1 MTLSD
6 ITPGPK
12 PLAIVGMS
20 CRLPGDVASLEDF
33 WELLTNS
40 KDGYREFPRE
50 RFNWEA
56 FYHPN
61 EARKDAIHVKHGYF
75 LNDDVANFDA
85 PFFKMNATDAASF
98 DPQGRI
104 LLECVYEALENAGIA
119 KESIAGTKVGVFAS
133 TNASDYLLELKDG
146 IANAPPQAGVLG
158 HSCMLSNVVS
168 NVFDL
173 SGPSVSVDTACSSA
187 FYALQL
193 AAQSIRSGETDTCIV
208 SGCALNLS
216 PWRWNM
222 LSNLTM
228 LNSDGKTRALDPET
242 ESGYARGEG
251 AACIILKP
259 LDLAFRDNDRIH
271 CVLSHIGVNH
281 NGNTNGYTMPDAI
294 MQATLMREMQQSLN
308 IRPDEFGFVEAHAPG
323 TRVGDP
329 IEISAIHQVFSS
341 ESRTSEEPLL
351 LGSVKANVG
360 HLESASGFPSLI
372 KAALMLKNNQVVPNP
387 NFKDEIMNSELRK
400 LNMAVPI
407 STQSWPKGKSYAAIN
422 NYGFGGSNAHCIIKM
437 APESDN
443 SIQPSSTSPD
453 EDEAY
458 LFVLS
463 ANDEQ
468 ALARTRE
475 RLVGF
480 LEEDEAANTQMGDLA
495 YTLGQ
500 RRSNLSWRSALV
512 ASDLDDLAMS
522 TAAPR
527 VVQRRAIRPP
537 RIAFAFTGQGAQGF
551 GMGRELLQ
559 YPVFAQSLEKS
570 SSCVQSFGATFSL
583 TEELYASEATS
594 RINDADV
601 SQAASTAVQI
611 ALVDLLRSWGVEP
624 AAVVGHSSG
633 EVAAAYAGGILSLP
647 GAMRIAYARGQMAIR
662 IKTVQPD
669 FEGGMMA
676 VSAGMEDVAPL
687 LDIVISGTVVVACEN
702 SPKSLTVSGESAALD
717 ELETLLEEDGIP
729 HRRLAV
735 DFPYHSPF
743 LEPFIDQY
751 EEDICTDDTFVTTET
766 TSVEF
771 FSAMAGRKVD
781 PIAVKKPSY
790 WASSAKFRVR
800 FTSAVNALFKSK
812 TPPEVVVEIG
822 PNPTLTWAMK
832 SILKALGKQAPASM
846 EALPSLHHGENART
860 AMLRL
865 AGSLFTLGQPLDM
878 HQVNFG
884 HQRNGPRPR
893 LVDGLKPYPWTR
905 SRYWIESTDRH
916 DRLHRPFPRHDI
928 LGHTTTHAKG
938 VEMGWSNNF
947 EIDDMPWLRDHQV
960 GSSITFPLAGYIC
973 AAVEASK
980 QRAIIGAG
988 GEINVAGYTVRD
1000 VRVERN
1006 LVFKEGVR
1014 VELSIKLRPVEESD
1028 FDEFKLLTW
1037 DREQQTWTLHC
1048 RALVKCHTNA
1058 PETGLTRWGEA
1069 RAQCPSH
1076 VGSPLLYQGSAK
1088 TGPRRT
1094 GTFRNVFNLR
1104 YGSGQTTAEV
1114 VVSDTEAGMPHQ
1126 YESAYAIHPTTL
1138 DGLLQCGSYV
1148 PFLDSEFAPFGA
1160 SSNVWVP
1167 QTVAEV
1173 VIGAE
1178 VPREPGLIL
1187 HAVAQAEQPP
1197 QRLGGTYAVDAGLDG
1212 ASGVAV
1218 QVRGLGFEVEKDT
1231 PSRWLD
1237 PHYGC
1242 YKLDWQS
1249 AGQLATD
1256 AAKWHIV
1263 QAPGEE
1269 SSLAKTLGHN
1279 FGKSVVPISQSLP
1292 ADAKFCIVLDTGEGL
1307 LGDVDEATFE
1317 NLKNLLTNCDAVVW
1331 VTRGAFLQ
1339 ATNPT
1344 AGMTVGL
1351 LRTIRTEMQAAV
1363 ATLDLDP
1370 STTDATTQAKLVQC
1384 VAGHVANAAKKS
1396 NSQAEMEFTESD
1408 SQLLVSR
1415 IIRDD
1420 GLDANAHAATGI
1432 SSPQDESFDPESR
1445 LTFGLQ
1451 RPGAVDSLYLQRVD
1465 SVPSLGDEEVEI
1477 QVAAIGLAVEDG
1489 QALQGRECSGV
1500 VTRCGAKVTRMRVGD
1515 TVFGLADTRGAFGTF
1530 ARSHQSCFAL
1540 IPGSVTTEQAATL
1553 PNTFGIA
1560 QLTVIEVARVREGD
1574 IVVVLGAAS
1583 AVGQA
1588 TVQVAKAAGA
1598 CVYAVADSSAAHQ
1611 TLMTLR
1617 PQANYIVDNL
1627 DQVPTADLVLE
1638 ASLCSTKDASITRVL
1653 GPLGRFIKISDL
1665 IANCTSRRNISC
1677 NSVGAPLFAVADSQP
1692 TRIAHILDSIANLF
1706 DQSVFSALPV
1716 AHTVRL
1722 DQLHEALPTVSST
1735 DSVRTVLTPV
1745 KGEVVKVPTIPACI
1759 QHLIL
1764 LTSAQITPARPDAPK
1779 LDSEAVYLLV
1789 GGGGGLGRVI
1799 TRWMVESGARK
1810 IGLLSRS
1817 TSMSS
1822 EVLSLAEEMAK
1833 LGAEIF
1839 LLSCDVTNKEQLK
1852 QTVEQCVVEK
1862 GIIKGVINAAMV
1874 FKGGVFSLVSHADF
1888 NTVIQPKVHGT
1899 WNLHHA
1905 LSDAPLDFFVLISSV
1920 AGVVGTPGHSS
1931 YAAANTFLDSF
1942 ARYRVRQGLPA
1953 TALAFTAV
1961 VDAGYMAENA
1971 EKLQKLKYID
1981 DYEGEILTTQDVLAL
1996 LSASVSGVTAT
2007 SCDSYCITGAGFG
2020 ASRKLPAYAR
2030 DPRFSALVTRHAKD
2044 LEANPRSTSLNSENS
2059 LSHVLEQTDNKADA
2073 FSTLL
2078 HAVRNKVAELQ
2089 LISVSDITDNQT
2101 IVELALD
2108 SLTAMEVYSW
2118 IGRIFHIKF
2127 RVQEYA
2133 KLDTL
2138 EKIVESVAITFVSDT
2153 SDSAATDI
2161 VSQIDNLKNGARG
2174 IKIQVDIA
2182 HPDAPRIIVDQ
2193 TLAAFGP
2200 SIDILI
2206 NNAGTSLRKPFL
2218 ETNLQDFDQS
2228 INTNL
2233 RGPFFLSQAVIPHLR
2248 RPGRIVNI
2256 SSIVSRSGGPL
2267 YGVYTASKAGLEAFT
2282 RSLAAVIG
2290 PNGHSVN
2297 CVLPGLTDTDMLK
2310 GLTADQESA
2319 DYHRVVASM
2328 TPMEGRV
2335 ASPDEIARVVTLLVS
2350 PQSQWITGQ
2359 SISATG
2365 GLLML

>member
-1 MTLSD
+1 MTVSD
-6 ITPGPK
+6 ITPGPR

-20 CRLPGDVASLEDF
+20 CRLPGDVASLDDF

-50 RFNWEA
+50 RFNLEA

-61 EARKDAIHVKHGYF
+61 EARKDAIHASHGYF
-75 LNDDVANFDA
+75 LNEDVANFDA
-85 PFFKMNATDAASF
+85 PFFRMNATDAAAF

-104 LLECVYEALENAGIA
+104 VLECVYEALENAGIP
-119 KESIAGTKVGVFAS
+119 KESITGKKIGVFS
-133 TNASDYLLELKDG
+133 SSNTSDYTLELKDSVCDVP
-146 IANAPPQAGVLG
+146 AQVGVLG

-193 AAQSIRSGETDTCIV
+193 AAQSIRSGDTEMCIV

-228 LNSDGKTRALDPET
+228 LNSDGKTRALDPEAD
-242 ESGYARGEG
+242 SGYARGEG

-259 LDLAFRDNDRIH
+259 LDLALRDNDRVH

-281 NGNTNGYTMPDAI
+281 NGNTNGYTMPDAV
-294 MQATLMREMQQSLN
+294 MQATLMKELQQSLN

-329 IEISAIHQVFSS
+329 IEVSAIHEVFSS
-341 ESRTSEEPLL
+341 DARTAEEPLL

-387 NFKDEIMNSELRK
+387 NFKDEKMNSELRK
-400 LNMAVPI
+400 LNMAVPT
-407 STQSWPKGKSYAAIN
+407 STQSWPKGKSYVAIN

-437 APESDN
+437 APESDTP
-443 SIQPSSTSPD
+443 PSPSDAAT
-453 EDEAY
+453 DEAY

-480 LEEDEAANTQMGDLA
+480 LEEDEAANIQMGDLA

-512 ASDLDDLAMS
+512 ATELDDLALS

-559 YPVFAQSLEKS
+559 YPVFAQSLERS

-583 TEELYASEATS
+583 REELYASEATS

-633 EVAAAYAGGILSLP
+633 EVAAAYAAGILSLP

-669 FEGGMMA
+669 FKGGMIA

-751 EEDICTDDTFVTTET
+751 EEEICTDDTFVTTET
-766 TSVEF
+766 SKVEF

-860 AMLRL
+860 TMLRL
-865 AGSLFTLGQPLDM
+865 AGSLFGLGQGLDM

-884 HQRNGPRPR
+884 HIAANGSSPR

-905 SRYWIESTDRH
+905 SRYWVESRLRD
-916 DRLHRPFPRHDI
+916 DRLNRPFPRHDL
-928 LGHTTTHAKG
+928 LGHATSHSEG
-938 VEMGWSNNF
+938 VEMSWSNNF
-947 EIDDMPWLRDHQV
+947 DIDDMPWLRDHRV
-960 GSSITFPLAGYIC
+960 GSSITFPLAGYVC

-980 QRAIIGAG
+980 QRSMIG
-988 GEINVAGYTVRD
+988 GESTVAGFTVRD
-1000 VRVERN
+1000 VRVEQN
-1006 LVFKEGVR
+1006 LVLQEGVR
-1014 VELSIKLRPVEESD
+1014 VDLSIKLRPLEKSD
-1028 FDEFKLLTW
+1028 FEEFRLLTW
-1037 DREQQTWTLHC
+1037 DGEQRRWILHC
-1048 RALVKCHTNA
+1048 RALVKCHAKHA

-1069 RAQCPSH
+1069 RAECPSH

-1094 GTFRNVFNLR
+1094 GTFRNVYNLR
-1104 YGSGQTTAEV
+1104 YGSGKTTAEV
-1114 VVSDTEAGMPHQ
+1114 IVSDTEAGMPHQ
-1126 YESAYAIHPTTL
+1126 YETGYTIHPTTL
-1138 DGLLQCGSYV
+1138 DGILQCGSYI
-1148 PFLDSEFAPFGA
+1148 PFLDPAFAPVGA

-1167 QTVAEV
+1167 NTVAEV

-1178 VPREPGLIL
+1178 IPREPGLVL
-1187 HAVAQAEQPP
+1187 RAAAHSEQPP
-1197 QRLGGTYAVDAGLDG
+1197 QKLGGKYAINAGLESSLNDTI
-1212 ASGVAV
+1212 
-1218 QVRGLGFEVEKDT
+1218 QVRGLGFDVDRGL
-1231 PSRWLD
+1231 PPRWPD
-1237 PHYGC
+1237 AHYGC
-1242 YKLDWQS
+1242 YKMDWQI
-1249 AGQLATD
+1249 AGQLAAD
-1256 AAKWHIV
+1256 ATKWHIV
-1263 QAPGEE
+1263 QGSGENDG
-1269 SSLAKTLGHN
+1269 LANVLGKTWST
-1279 FGKSVVPISQSLP
+1279 SVLSISQALP
-1292 ADAKFCIVLDTGEGL
+1292 TEAKFCVICDIGEGL
-1307 LGDVDEATFE
+1307 LGNLDETTFE
-1317 NLKNLLTNCDAVVW
+1317 NLKNILTNCGAVVW
-1331 VTRGAFLQ
+1331 VTRGAFHHT
-1339 ATNPT
+1339 TNPT
-1344 AGMTVGL
+1344 AGMAVGL
-1351 LRTIRTEMQAAV
+1351 LRTIRSEMQAAV

-1370 STTDATTQAKLVQC
+1370 HTTSDTTVQAKLVEL
-1384 VAGHVANAAKKS
+1384 VAGHTANAAKKS
-1396 NSQAEMEFTESD
+1396 DSQAEMEFTESD
-1408 SQLLVSR
+1408 GQLLVSR

-1420 GLDANAHAATGI
+1420 HLDANAHAATGI
-1432 SSPQDESFDPESR
+1432 LSPQDEAFDPESR
-1445 LTFGLQ
+1445 LSFGLQ
-1451 RPGAVDSLYLQRVD
+1451 RPGLVDSLYLHRVD
-1465 SVPSLGDEEVEI
+1465 SVSPLDDEEVEI
-1477 QVAAIGLAVEDG
+1477 QVAAIGLEAEDI
-1489 QALQGRECSGV
+1489 QALQGRECSGTV
-1500 VTRCGAKVTRMRVGD
+1500 VGCGAKVTRMQVGD
-1515 TVFGLADTRGAFGTF
+1515 KVFGLANTQGAFGTF
-1530 ARSHQSCFAL
+1530 ARSHQSTLAL
-1540 IPGSVTTEQAATL
+1540 VPASVTLRESATL
-1553 PNTFGIA
+1553 STTFGAA
-1560 QLTVIEVARVREGD
+1560 QLAVAEVARIREGD
-1574 IVVVLGAAS
+1574 RVVVLAAAS
-1583 AVGQA
+1583 AGGQA
-1588 TVQVAKAAGA
+1588 AVQVAKAAGA
-1598 CVYAVADSSAAHQ
+1598 CVYAVVDSHAARETLLALCPSAD
-1611 TLMTLR
+1611 
-1617 PQANYIVDNL
+1617 YIVENL
-1627 DQVPTADLVLE
+1627 DDLPQVEVVLDPIPRP
-1638 ASLCSTKDASITRVL
+1638 ANIPSVSRIL
-1653 GPLGRFIKISDL
+1653 GPLGRFIQLGSLFGDS
-1665 IANCTSRRNISC
+1665 ARNYKAGC
-1677 NSVGAPLFAVADSQP
+1677 SVAGAPLFDVADSQP
-1692 TRIAHILDSIANLF
+1692 ARIAAVLDSVASFF
-1706 DQSVFSALPV
+1706 DLGTFGALTAAQSI
-1716 AHTVRL
+1716 RL
-1722 DQLHEALPTVSST
+1722 DQLPEALSTVSSG
-1735 DSVRTVLTPV
+1735 DELRTVLVPV
-1745 KGEVVKVPTIPACI
+1745 KEEVAK
-1759 QHLIL
+1759 
-1764 LTSAQITPARPDAPK
+1764 ITPARPASPK

-1799 TRWMVESGARK
+1799 AKWMVDNGARK

-1822 EVLSLAEEMAK
+1822 EVHSLTESVAK

-1839 LLSCDVTNKEQLK
+1839 LLPCDVTDKEQLQ
-1852 QTVEQCVVEK
+1852 QTVRQCAAEK
-1862 GIIKGVINAAMV
+1862 GAIKGVINAAMV
-1874 FKGGVFSLVSHADF
+1874 FKGGVFSSLSHNDF
-1888 NTVIQPKVHGT
+1888 NTVIRPKVHGT

-1905 LSDAPLDFFVLISSV
+1905 LADAPLDFFVLISSV

-1942 ARYRVRQGLPA
+1942 ARYRVQQGLPA
-1953 TALAFTAV
+1953 TALALTAV

-1996 LSASVSGVTAT
+1996 LSAAISGVTAK
-2007 SCDSYCITGAGFG
+2007 SCDGFCITGAGFG
-2020 ASRKLPAYAR
+2020 AARKLPAYSR
-2030 DPRFSALVTRHAKD
+2030 DPRFSSLVTRHAKD
-2044 LEANPRSTSLNSENS
+2044 REANPRLATISSENS
-2059 LSHVLEQTDNKADA
+2059 LSRILEQTDSKAEA
-2073 FSTLL
+2073 SSLLL

-2118 IGRIFHIKF
+2118 IGRIFHVKF
-2127 RVQEYA
+2127 KVQEYA

-2138 EKIVESVAITFVSDT
+2138 EKIVESVMAKREAAEIAITFVSNT
-2153 SDSAATDI
+2153 SEPAAAEI
-2161 VSQIDNLKNGARG
+2161 VSQIESLGNGASA
-2174 IKIQVDIA
+2174 IKIQVDIG
-2182 HPDAPRIIVDQ
+2182 HIDAPRIIVDQ

-2200 SIDILI
+2200 SIDILV
-2206 NNAGTSLRKPFL
+2206 NNAGTSVRKPFL
-2218 ETNLQDFDQS
+2218 GTTPQDFDQS
-2228 INTNL
+2228 INVNL
-2233 RGPFFLSQAVIPHLR
+2233 RGPFFLSQAVVPHLR
-2248 RPGRIVNI
+2248 RPGRIINI

-2282 RSLAAVIG
+2282 RSLAAAIG
-2290 PNGHSVN
+2290 PGGHSVN
-2297 CVLPGLTDTDMLK
+2297 SVLPGLTDTDMLK
-2310 GLTADQESA
+2310 SLTKDEESA
-2319 DYHRVVASM
+2319 NYHRGVASI

-2335 ASPDEIARVVTLLVS
+2335 ASADEIARVVTFLAS